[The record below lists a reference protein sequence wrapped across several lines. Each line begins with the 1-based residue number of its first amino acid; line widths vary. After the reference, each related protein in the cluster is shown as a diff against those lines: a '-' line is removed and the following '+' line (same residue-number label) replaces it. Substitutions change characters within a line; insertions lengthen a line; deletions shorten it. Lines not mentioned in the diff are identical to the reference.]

1 MSKSQET
8 YSKKEKEKKKQQ
20 KRKEKDEKREERKAN
35 SKKGKSFED
44 MIAYVDEN
52 GQLSSTPPDPNKRK
66 VINLEDIQLGARKE
80 EAIDPADMVR
90 KGIITYFNE
99 AKGYGFIKD
108 ERSQDSVFFH
118 VNGLVSQVKERDKV
132 NFETEMGQ
140 KGMMA
145 VKVTLRA

>member
-80 EAIDPADMVR
+80 EAIDPLDAVR

-118 VNGLVSQVKERDKV
+118 VNGLISQVKERDKV

-145 VKVTLRA
+145 IKVTLRA

>member
-118 VNGLVSQVKERDKV
+118 VNGLISQVKERDKV